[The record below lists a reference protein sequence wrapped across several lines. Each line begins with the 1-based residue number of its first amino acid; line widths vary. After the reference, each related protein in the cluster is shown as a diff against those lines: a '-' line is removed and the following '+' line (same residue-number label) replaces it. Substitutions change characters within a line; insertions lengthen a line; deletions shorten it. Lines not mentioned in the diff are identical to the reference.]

1 MGRSYQLIATAC
13 KDHFVRIFKLTEIS
27 ATQSNP
33 PQTPQSRN
41 ASQSKMNL
49 SPSAS
54 PNQSQVGKRY
64 NVEVLAAFD
73 DHQAEVRKHIAV
85 WQPPSHD
92 VALRLIMII
101 GMESGMEYRGYYP
114 SIIWR

>member
-33 PQTPQSRN
+33 PQTPQPRN
-41 ASQSKMNL
+41 ASQSKLNL

-54 PNQSQVGKRY
+54 PNQSQAGKRY
-64 NVEVLAAFD
+64 KVEVLAAFD
-73 DHQAEVRKHIAV
+73 DHQAEVRKPYSCLV
-85 WQPPSHD
+85 SSSFVVC
-92 VALRLIMII
+92 VATNTCCRYGEWNGI
-101 GMESGMEYRGYYP
+101 
-114 SIIWR
+114 